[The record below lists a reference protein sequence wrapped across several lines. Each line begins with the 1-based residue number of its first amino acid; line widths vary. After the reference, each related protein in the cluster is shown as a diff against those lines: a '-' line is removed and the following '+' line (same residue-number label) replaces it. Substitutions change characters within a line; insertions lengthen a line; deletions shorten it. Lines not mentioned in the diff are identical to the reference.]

1 MMVSTTPCCRKLDVR
16 ALRLFGAILIV
27 AALGAACPT
36 ARAEGVHIKSAELIA
51 TEGGYSLEA
60 NYEITL
66 SHTLEE
72 ALLHGLVLPFVI
84 EFDLTYPRWWTLN
97 LWNRVVS
104 EFRQEHRLSFNA
116 LTRQYRVSFGS
127 LHQNF
132 DTLDEAL
139 VVIAH
144 VRQTAAVAADDV
156 DRGAVYLAALRL
168 RLDTSQLPKPLQIN
182 ALSSHDWNLSSDWYR
197 WTFRP

>member
-1 MMVSTTPCCRKLDVR
+1 MMVSSTPCCRRLELR
-16 ALRLFGAILIV
+16 ALRLVGFILFV
-27 AALGAACPT
+27 AALAAACP
-36 ARAEGVHIKSAELIA
+36 AADAQGVHIKSAELIA

-72 ALLHGLVLPFVI
+72 ALLRGLVLPFVI
-84 EFDLTYPRWWTLN
+84 EFELTYPRWWTLN

-104 EFRQEHRLSFNA
+104 EFRQEHQLSFNA

-139 VVIAH
+139 IVIAH
-144 VRQTAAVAADDV
+144 VRQRMAVPTENVGRDS
-156 DRGAVYLAALRL
+156 VYLAALRL

-182 ALSSHDWNLSSDWYR
+182 ALSSHDWTLSSDWYR